1 MLQKI
6 IKLPVGLKFSLIKTE
21 SSNLLVFRLPSD
33 VRKKILIP
41 NCLNISKDN
50 IFLVV
55 TFKGI
60 TKGDVQKYN
69 AFISI
74 LFNFLRFLETP
85 FKKQLS
91 LKGLG
96 FKSEL
101 LDNGNILEL
110 KLGLSHTVRVKV
122 PSNEVKLEVNNNII
136 NVSGFDAISVGNF
149 VESIRRLKM
158 PDAYKGKGFWLEG
171 ETRALKEIK
180 KT

>member
-101 LDNGNILEL
+101 LDNGNIL
-110 KLGLSHTVRVKV
+110 
-122 PSNEVKLEVNNNII
+122 
-136 NVSGFDAISVGNF
+136 
-149 VESIRRLKM
+149 
-158 PDAYKGKGFWLEG
+158 
-171 ETRALKEIK
+171 
-180 KT
+180 

>member
-6 IKLPVGLKFSLIKTE
+6 IKLPIGLKFSLIKTE

-41 NCLNISKDN
+41 KCLNISKDN

-69 AFISI
+69 AFIST

-122 PSNEVKLEVNNNII
+122 PSNEVKLNVNNNII

>member
-6 IKLPVGLKFSLIKTE
+6 IKLPVGLKISLIKTE
-21 SSNLLVFRLPSD
+21 SLNLLIFRLPSD
-33 VRKKILIP
+33 IKKQILIP
-41 NCLNISKDN
+41 NCLKISKDKN
-50 IFLVV
+50 LLAV

-60 TKGDVQKYN
+60 TQGDVRKYN

-74 LFNFLRFLETP
+74 LFNFLRFIETP
-85 FKKQLS
+85 FKKQLF

-110 KLGLSHTVRVKV
+110 KLGLSHIVRVKV

-136 NVSGFDAISVGNF
+136 NVSGFDAISVGNL

-171 ETRALKEIK
+171 ETKTLKEIK

>member
-6 IKLPVGLKFSLIKTE
+6 IKLPIGLKFSLIKTE

-41 NCLNISKDN
+41 KCLNISKDN

-122 PSNEVKLEVNNNII
+122 PSNEVKLEVNII
-136 NVSGFDAISVGNF
+136 LLMFPVLMQYLLEILSNQFGV
-149 VESIRRLKM
+149 LKCQTLIKAK
-158 PDAYKGKGFWLEG
+158 DFG
-171 ETRALKEIK
+171 LKVK
-180 KT
+180 LGL

>member
-1 MLQKI
+1 MFKNTTLLFQYFLI
-6 IKLPVGLKFSLIKTE
+6 FYVLLKH
-21 SSNLLVFRLPSD
+21 RL
-33 VRKKILIP
+33 
-41 NCLNISKDN
+41 
-50 IFLVV
+50 
-55 TFKGI
+55 
-60 TKGDVQKYN
+60 
-69 AFISI
+69 
-74 LFNFLRFLETP
+74 
-85 FKKQLS
+85 KKQLS

-122 PSNEVKLEVNNNII
+122 PSNDVKLEVNNNII

-149 VESIRRLKM
+149 VESIRRLKK

-171 ETRALKEIK
+171 ESKALKEIK